1 MDTWIRAEPVGHHL
15 EFNIILFSA
24 IKYPLEYYSILKD
37 LKLNQGPMALCF
49 FCINTSET
57 LPKNREKNVEVP
69 SRGHQAPDAQ
79 PSPQK
84 ASGTGPAMGRK
95 QGEV

>member
-1 MDTWIRAEPVGHHL
+1 MDTSIRAEPVGHHL

-37 LKLNQGPMALCF
+37 LKLNQGPVALCF

-57 LPKNREKNVEVP
+57 LPKNREK
-69 SRGHQAPDAQ
+69 
-79 PSPQK
+79 
-84 ASGTGPAMGRK
+84 M
-95 QGEV
+95 